1 MSRKK
6 TFNKNTQ
13 DFRAKTR
20 SVGKEKTPEDKVAK
34 LSGKGHHII
43 VQGADNDPSWYNNLK
58 PAVSD
63 YANIPFNIP
72 TGATFSLGKGDSA
85 SVDQKSTIRSVP
97 GIMTFEVMPTIGS
110 AQLPTDGVN
119 LGATQLYSMIRKA
132 NSGAKNYDPSD
143 VMLTL
148 LAMDSAYMLYEY
160 LLRAYRSIGVY
171 NTMNRYE
178 PNALLYAQGFGPEIS
193 TQIADFRGL
202 LDLFAYQL
210 GSINIPDVFSFV
222 RRHSWLFSHVY
233 CDSESAKAQL
243 YLYMP
248 AGFYKYTEG
257 QAGEPTSLQYLE
269 WKDLFG
275 SDEITDLSVVKSAI
289 DTIMQPILGS
299 QDIGLISG
307 DIAKA
312 FGEANFIKIQ
322 PVADHEA
329 LVPEFNLEVIEQMVN
344 CDIISY
350 NVAAD
355 HNAAIVVD
363 NSSTTSGPF
372 LTQKIYI
379 NVDKNVGYM
388 SSGVSYRQRMLTTHN
403 QNVSPDDVMVMTRLM
418 ANVDRNNSLLAAC
431 GSDVVVGCKI
441 WTMGHT
447 GTSLS
452 LKPNIT
458 TVHQDLVAPS
468 ASGTAIEVQFLKSL
482 AAMENFDYHP
492 CLYFWSADPINV
504 NNPIN
509 LQGYFQSLDNYT
521 VLGDE
526 QLRNIHHV
534 AILSMFNCD
543 GYDMSVTK

>member
-1 MSRKK
+1 MSRKR
-6 TFNKNTQ
+6 TFNKDAK
-13 DFRAKTR
+13 DFR
-20 SVGKEKTPEDKVAK
+20 GKDRGLGTGKALENKGAK
-34 LSGKGHHII
+34 LGGKSHHII
-43 VQGADNDPSWYNNLK
+43 VQGSDNDPSWYTNIK

-72 TGATFSLGKGDSA
+72 TGTTFQLGKGDNSIV
-85 SVDQKSTIRSVP
+85 SQSGTIQNVP
-97 GIMTFEVMPTIGS
+97 GIMTFEVMPTIGA
-110 AQLPTDGVN
+110 AQLPTDAVN

-143 VMLTL
+143 VMLTV

-178 PNALLYAQGFGPEIS
+178 PNALLYAQGFGSSIS
-193 TQIADFRGL
+193 TQMADFRGL

-233 CDSESAKAQL
+233 CDSDNPKAQL

-257 QAGEPTSLQYLE
+257 QAGEPTSLKYVK
-269 WKDLFG
+269 WSDLFG
-275 SDEITDLSVVKSAI
+275 SDVITDLSTIRKAI

-312 FGEANFIKIQ
+312 FGEDKFIKIQ

-344 CDIISY
+344 SDVLTY
-350 NVAAD
+350 DVGFEN
-355 HNAAIVVD
+355 NAAITVD
-363 NSSTTSGPF
+363 NTSTVSGPY
-372 LTQKIYI
+372 LKQAVHLK
-379 NVDKNVGYM
+379 VGAANPKLN
-388 SSGVSYRQRMLTTHN
+388 SGVAYRQRLLTTHT
-403 QNVSPDDVMVMTRLM
+403 QDVTPDDVMVMTRMM
-418 ANVDRNNSLLAAC
+418 ANVDATNQIVTSC
-431 GSDVVVGCKI
+431 GSDIVVNCQI
-441 WTMGHT
+441 WQLEFSNTKLSPVPYVIDVKQDYVTDPVAG
-447 GTSLS
+447 GSPNYAVASL
-452 LKPNIT
+452 
-458 TVHQDLVAPS
+458 
-468 ASGTAIEVQFLKSL
+468 TALEC
-482 AAMENFDYHP
+482 FDYHP
-492 CLYFWSADPINV
+492 CLYFWVKADK
-504 NNPIN
+504 
-509 LQGYFQSLDNYT
+509 LHFQHYYQALDNYT

-534 AILSMFNCD
+534 AILSMFTCD
-543 GYDMSVTK
+543 GFDIAVSK